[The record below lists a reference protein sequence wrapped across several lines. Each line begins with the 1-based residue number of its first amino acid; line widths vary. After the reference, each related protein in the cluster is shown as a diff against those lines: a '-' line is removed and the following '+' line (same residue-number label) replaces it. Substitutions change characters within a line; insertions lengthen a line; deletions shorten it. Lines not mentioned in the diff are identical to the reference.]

1 MIQAKND
8 LSSHFDTAV
17 VSLADLN
24 RNRSSA
30 NEQNQNEILIN
41 KQTGGATSLENQKY
55 PETQTIGDPNMNE
68 SPKRGELFLFIY
80 FCFSIII
87 QNNTTIQFICPM
99 KNTLRLFERKL
110 H

>member
-30 NEQNQNEILIN
+30 NEQNQNEIFIN

-55 PETQTIGDPNMNE
+55 PETQTIEDPNMNE
-68 SPKRGELFLFIY
+68 SPKRGEFFFIFLF
-80 FCFSIII
+80 
-87 QNNTTIQFICPM
+87 T
-99 KNTLRLFERKL
+99 
-110 H
+110 